1 MTIKI
6 LIFINFKIN
15 NIITMA
21 NLSSLNT
28 IISDLFGVLG
38 TLINNVV
45 NLITGDL
52 LVLAVVGGFV
62 SLILGVIA
70 LVYKSIKGYI
80 SQNVRMR

>member
-1 MTIKI
+1 MAIKI

-62 SLILGVIA
+62 TLILGVIA

>member
-1 MTIKI
+1 MAIKI

-45 NLITGDL
+45 TLITGDL

-62 SLILGVIA
+62 TLILGVIA

-80 SQNVRMR
+80 SQNIRMR